1 MSLRISRERL
11 ERLGLQAKHFGLEEA
26 DDDIHRLAF
35 EISGMGIML
44 HVRLEVI
51 QVIRP
56 QLLETAKAL
65 DCYHERLLSYAMA
78 LVALEESRR
87 NTFQR

>member
-1 MSLRISRERL
+1 
-11 ERLGLQAKHFGLEEA
+11 
-26 DDDIHRLAF
+26 
-35 EISGMGIML
+35 MGIML
-44 HVRLEVI
+44 HVGHEVI
-51 QVIRP
+51 QFIRP

>member
-1 MSLRISRERL
+1 
-11 ERLGLQAKHFGLEEA
+11 
-26 DDDIHRLAF
+26 
-35 EISGMGIML
+35 ML
-44 HVRLEVI
+44 HVGLEVI

-56 QLLETAKAL
+56 QLLETAKEL

>member
-1 MSLRISRERL
+1 MSLRRSL
-11 ERLGLQAKHFGLEEA
+11 ERFEGLGLQGKHSGLEEA

-44 HVRLEVI
+44 HVGLEVI

-56 QLLETAKAL
+56 QLLDTAKAL
-65 DCYHERLLSYAMA
+65 DCYHERLQSYAMA